1 MEKSHKSIYKWD
13 RDIFRLGFSFNDFY
27 PDVKEFIEDK
37 KNPNTNAIKKIQS
50 ETVTDLY
57 ENYNSEL
64 DFESIVN
71 AWNKHIP
78 EDLSSFKEI
87 LRYIN
92 YNEDVKYKIVKS
104 DKGLQIQQI
113 A

>member
-1 MEKSHKSIYKWD
+1 MEKSGKSINKWD
-13 RDIFRLGFSFNDFY
+13 RDIFRLGFSFHEIY

-37 KNPNTNAIKKIQS
+37 KKPNTNAIKKIQS
-50 ETVTDLY
+50 ETITDLY

-71 AWNKHIP
+71 TWNKHVP
-78 EDLSSFKEI
+78 EDLPSFKEI
-87 LRYIN
+87 LRYVN
-92 YNEDVKYKIVKS
+92 YNEDVKYKIVKR
-104 DKGLQIQQI
+104 DKGIQIQQL